1 MMGKSR
7 KNVHN
12 VHILWE
18 SKEQKNHYFTQIGVA
33 HTHTLAHSKVECDFE
48 NGKASYDIR
57 TYTACRIIFVFL
69 CIIVVEA
76 AL

>member
-7 KNVHN
+7 KN
-12 VHILWE
+12 IM
-18 SKEQKNHYFTQIGVA
+18 EQRNHYFTHIIGVA
-33 HTHTLAHSKVECDFE
+33 HTHILAHIKVECDFE
-48 NGKASYDIR
+48 NGTASYDIC
-57 TYTACRIIFVFL
+57 TQPAGLYL